1 MVDSS
6 INSRSKQRHDNGTGK
21 GSLVDIMRVG
31 MTQDDVSVEQT
42 TLPAARF
49 HHTRIFTCISQGDG
63 VDLPFFHEVQTLE
76 NDLVE
81 FSRPFTLQLTGF
93 LEQSLMRSVLEL

>member
-1 MVDSS
+1 MVG
-6 INSRSKQRHDNGTGK
+6 IT
-21 GSLVDIMRVG
+21 RVG

-49 HHTRIFTCISQGDG
+49 HHTRIITCISQGHG
-63 VDLPFFHEVQTLE
+63 MDLPFSQKVQTLE

-93 LEQSLMRSVLEL
+93 LEQLSMRSVLEL

>member
-1 MVDSS
+1 MVG
-6 INSRSKQRHDNGTGK
+6 IT
-21 GSLVDIMRVG
+21 RVG

-42 TLPAARF
+42 TMPAARI
-49 HHTRIFTCISQGDG
+49 HHARIITCISQGDG

-76 NDLVE
+76 DDLVE

-93 LEQSLMRSVLEL
+93 LEQPPMRSVLEL